1 MHEADLGTAISGYE
15 CEYYL
20 SYSVTDKSS
29 EASKGIQ
36 LFTETKRFAF
46 PKPNYSIE
54 ITGNGTEYVAAVSA
68 DCFVKGVEVSFDGE
82 EAYLDK
88 NYFDITGKAPV
99 RLRLKT
105 PRMTSIEKLKR
116 VMKIRSVYDLGKEG

>member
-1 MHEADLGTAISGYE
+1 M
-15 CEYYL
+15 
-20 SYSVTDKSS
+20 
-29 EASKGIQ
+29 
-36 LFTETKRFAF
+36 
-46 PKPNYSIE
+46 
-54 ITGNGTEYVAAVSA
+54 
-68 DCFVKGVEVSFDGE
+68 GVEVSFDGE

-116 VMKIRSVYDLGKEG
+116 VMRIRSVYDLGKEE